1 MSSDKI
7 FLKNPFKIL
16 ISFLIIWIVLFQ
28 FVFVWSNILPKPII
42 LWESINDILQENQLV
57 NNFLISVGSITF
69 GIIVSLILTYF
80 LRYFLLTKNLF
91 VDLIS
96 AFYKLKFLLPTLI
109 FIIFLVFWIPNS
121 FYTEYILLAFFSFL
135 YISKDIINKRNTIL
149 NDLENSARSLGLT
162 SKKIL
167 ANVKFKQIIPSL
179 ENSFLLLHIK
189 LWGLLLVFEYVQNTF
204 GLGSVLHS
212 SMILKDLYVLFF
224 TSVLISLTIIIFHFL
239 IKVLFNQF
247 VHWE

>member
-16 ISFLIIWIVLFQ
+16 LAFLIIWIVLFQ
-28 FVFVWSNILPKPII
+28 FVFVWNNILPKPII

-57 NNFLISVGSITF
+57 NNFLFSIGAITF
-69 GIIVSLILTYF
+69 GIVVSAILTYLF
-80 LRYFLLTKNLF
+80 RVYLLTQSVF
-91 VDLIS
+91 TDLIS
-96 AFYKLKFLLPTLI
+96 ALYKLKFLLPTVI
-109 FIIFLVFWIPNS
+109 FIIFLIFWIPNS
-121 FYTEYILLAFFSFL
+121 LYTEYILLAFISFI
-135 YISKDIINKRNTIL
+135 YISKEIINKKSTIQ
-149 NDLENSARSLGLT
+149 NDFEDSAKSLGLT

-167 ANVKFKQIIPSL
+167 AELKFKQLLPSL

-189 LWGLLLVFEYVQNTF
+189 LWGVLIVFEYVQNTF

-212 SMILKDLYVLFF
+212 SMMLKDLYVLFF
-224 TSVLISLTIIIFHFL
+224 TSVLISLTIIILHFL
-239 IKVLFNQF
+239 IQVFFNQF